1 MALLTKNKINQFGV
15 KEEYWRVLTINLN
28 LQYGYCDITLGG
40 YMDEQTRIK
49 GLEPM
54 NIRKV
59 RAKWSDD
66 EFATYFTTSRM
77 NQQGTNIYSQVY
89 KYIKYKDEYF
99 SDAIDV

>member
-40 YMDEQTRIK
+40 YIDEQTRIK

-66 EFATYFTTSRM
+66 EFATYFTTSRIESTR
-77 NQQGTNIYSQVY
+77 N
-89 KYIKYKDEYF
+89 KYI
-99 SDAIDV
+99 

>member
-40 YMDEQTRIK
+40 YM
-49 GLEPM
+49 

-89 KYIKYKDEYF
+89 KYIKHKDEYF